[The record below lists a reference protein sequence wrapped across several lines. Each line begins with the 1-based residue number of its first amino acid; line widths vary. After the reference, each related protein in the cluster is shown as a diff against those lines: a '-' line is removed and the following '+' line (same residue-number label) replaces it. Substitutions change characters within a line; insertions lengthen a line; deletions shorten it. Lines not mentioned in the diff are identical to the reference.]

1 MLHQRHYGWG
11 NTYIVHTLSIIINV
25 LQGILKEW
33 SSLME
38 MWCPTWLVSTYNL
51 WERDG
56 GVGEREWWEGGER
69 ERRQR
74 GIHDIVWVYSLFQES
89 NFSVTNEDV
98 YISYLPL
105 AHMLER
111 ICHVMVLQSGG
122 RIGFYRGDIKLL
134 IDDIQALRP
143 TLFVS
148 VPRLLNRIYD
158 KVEQPCRA
166 SYLRVYVMS

>member
-1 MLHQRHYGWG
+1 MG
-11 NTYIVHTLSIIINV
+11 
-25 LQGILKEW
+25 E
-33 SSLME
+33 
-38 MWCPTWLVSTYNL
+38 
-51 WERDG
+51 WERESDG
-56 GVGEREWWEGGER
+56 RGERGRGDR
-69 ERRQR
+69 EEYMILY
-74 GIHDIVWVYSLFQES
+74 GYSLFQES